1 MRDRRVR
8 QAVLVVTLRD
18 VHEDDLA
25 LLFSYQQEPEATAMA
40 DFPTRERAA
49 FDAHWA
55 KILADPTGLV
65 RAIVDAGVVVGN
77 IVSWDAAAGRE
88 VGYWLGK
95 SHWGRGLASVAL
107 RLFLELEPI
116 RPLHAHVATHN
127 EGSRKV
133 LAKNGF
139 QVVSAGPKGV
149 ELLLV

>member
-49 FDAHWA
+49 FDVHWA

-65 RAIVDAGVVVGN
+65 RAIVDADIVVGN
-77 IVSWDAAAGRE
+77 IVSWNAEAGRE
-88 VGYWLGK
+88 VGYWLGRA
-95 SHWGRGLASVAL
+95 HWGRGLASAAL
-107 RLFLELEPI
+107 GLFLEIEPI
-116 RPLHAHVATHN
+116 RPLHANVAPHN
-127 EGSRKV
+127 EGSLKV
-133 LAKNGF
+133 LAKHGF
-139 QVVSAGPKGV
+139 QVIATGGGGV
-149 ELLLV
+149 DLRLD